1 MTHTQESQPQSLFDS
16 VKTFTVR
23 VPVNEPVNLFT
34 LAGLGVAKIEAACI
48 DYLHIAGRNVPM
60 FNTPSCLGYPDTENE
75 DNILFSLGDATGFIK
90 VNGDCHVTANASI
103 TGCMITFNYRLES

>member
-1 MTHTQESQPQSLFDS
+1 MTHIQPLKHQSQFDS

-23 VPVNEPVNLFT
+23 VPVNEPVNLFA
-34 LAGLGVAKIEAACI
+34 LADLGAAKIETARI
-48 DYLHIAGRNVPM
+48 DYLRVAGRNVPM
-60 FNTPSCLGYPDTENE
+60 FNTPSCLGYPDPENV